1 MKILCS
7 NEESL
12 YRPEAVRWRNRMGL
26 LKPLGDAVVILPCSM
41 KKPYSNSQS
50 HQTFMKV
57 SKRIQ
62 EVILTSPFGICP
74 RELEKTYPIQ
84 SYDVSTTGD
93 WSQEEINVVGE
104 VLAKYVEGKTVLA
117 HVAGGYRE
125 VCEQF
130 LDDCIYT
137 CVNDKPTSRE
147 SMKNLREHIKEYPKV
162 SGQDKLIH
170 GLRSLAIYQFGK
182 GGDALIPDGV
192 RIKGR
197 YNKRIFFEDEQIASL
212 LMDTGLF
219 SLSLKGGELLSK
231 VNTKWINIDFKLETN
246 TIFSPGI
253 SSADPNI
260 VPKDEVIILNDGN
273 VVAVGK
279 AVLNGEEMVRANSG
293 VAVRIR
299 HRVK

>member
-1 MKILCS
+1 
-7 NEESL
+7 
-12 YRPEAVRWRNRMGL
+12 MGL
-26 LKPLGDAVVILPCSM
+26 MKPLGDAVVILPCSM

-50 HQTFMKV
+50 HQKFMKV

-93 WSQEEINVVGE
+93 WSQDEINVVGE
-104 VLAKYVEGKTVLA
+104 VLSKYVEGKDVLA

-137 CVNDKPTSRE
+137 CINDKPTSNE
-147 SMKNLREHIKEYPKV
+147 SIKNLREHIKEYPKI

-170 GLRSLAIYQFGK
+170 GLRSIAIYQFGE
-182 GGDALIPDGV
+182 GGDVLIPNGV
-192 RIKGR
+192 RVKGR

-231 VNTKWINIDFKLETN
+231 VNTKWVNIDFNLETN

-260 VPKDEVIILNDGN
+260 IPKDEVIILNNGN